1 LTAPKVP
8 ETIRTSV
15 DVSAMPDTEFDSIYE
30 ERIRRL
36 SAQHWTPVKVAARAA
51 KVLTRAGAKRILDVG
66 SGVGKFCIVGALT
79 TDAHFVGVERREDL
93 VEIARGAAA
102 RLEAAQATFVHG
114 NVDVFP
120 FAGFDGFYLYN
131 PFHEQINRQVAPI
144 DGAFPRSNAA
154 YRRFLDKTTKKLA
167 ALPAPIAVVMFH
179 GFGGS
184 LSKEYTFRGDE
195 PAGNDWL
202 ELWTKD

>member
-1 LTAPKVP
+1 MI
-8 ETIRTSV
+8 ENRSFV
-15 DVSAMPDTEFDSIYE
+15 DVSAMPDLEFDSIYE
-30 ERIRRL
+30 ARIRRL
-36 SAQHWTPVKVAARAA
+36 SAQHWTPVRVAARAA
-51 KVLTRAGAKRILDVG
+51 QLLTRAGARHILDVG

-79 TDAHFVGVERREDL
+79 TDAHFVGVERRLDL

-102 RLEAAQATFVHG
+102 HLGATRAAFVHD

-120 FAGFDGFYLYN
+120 FTGFDGFYLYN
-131 PFHEQINRQVAPI
+131 PFHEQINREVSPI

-154 YRRFLDKTTKKLA
+154 YRRFIDKTTKKLSA
-167 ALPAPIAVVMFH
+167 SPSATAVVMFN
-179 GFGGS
+179 GYGGT
-184 LSKEYTFRGDE
+184 LSREYTFRGDE